1 MGKRKHTSPKG
12 NNSKLQATDMNPQT
26 QSETHQAAQLAQA
39 NTLAQL
45 QHMFPPGFQP
55 FTPTNPPVQYFSSP
69 EEPQWAKRIF
79 EKISNIENS
88 MAFISNEFEKFRN
101 DITNIQKEV
110 CLVKE
115 ENRRLTVEIENIKD
129 SIIENKS
136 RSMRNN
142 LLLHGIKE
150 VKDENCEET
159 VRNFIQNQLNID
171 TKDIEIERS
180 HRIGRFQKDKQRP
193 IVSRF
198 LRFKDKETIKKSSFK
213 LKGSTFGL
221 SDQYPRE
228 INEKR
233 TLLRTVEKHEKSQ
246 GRPTF
251 LQVDKLFTP
260 GWCHFVRNGKVEKVA
275 SKRPVYPPRRP
286 NDDDTSLKA
295 SRRTDPGI
303 SFSQVLTGA
312 NEVLH
317 GDS

>member
-1 MGKRKHTSPKG
+1 MTKRKQTSPKG
-12 NNSKLQATDMNPQT
+12 NNSKLQATDMNTQS
-26 QSETHQAAQLAQA
+26 QSETQQAAQLAQA

-45 QHMFPPGFQP
+45 QQMFPPGFQP
-55 FTPTNPPVQYFSSP
+55 FTPTNPPVQYFSSH
-69 EEPQWAKRIF
+69 EEPQWAKKII
-79 EKISNIENS
+79 EKITNIENS
-88 MAFISNEFEKFRN
+88 MAFISNEFDKFRN
-101 DITNIQKEV
+101 EITNIQEEV

-115 ENRRLTVEIENIKD
+115 ENRRLVVEIENIKE

-136 RSMRNN
+136 QSMRNN

-150 VKDENCEET
+150 SRDENCEET

-213 LKGSTFGL
+213 LKGSPFGL
-221 SDQYPRE
+221 SDQYPKE
-228 INEKR
+228 INERR
-233 TLLRTVEKHEKSQ
+233 TLLRAVEKHEKSQ
-246 GRPTF
+246 GRPAF

-260 GWCHFVRNGKVEKVA
+260 GWCHFVRNGKVEKVV
-275 SKRPVYPPRRP
+275 SKRPVYHPRRL
-286 NDDDTSLKA
+286 NDDDTSL
-295 SRRTDPGI
+295 RPTRHIEPGI

-317 GDS
+317 GDV